1 MKDFQ
6 NGGVKC
12 EAFYPYAGNNITNA
26 IKKNLI
32 LSIYEN
38 VNNLQA
44 NKILK
49 WDCVRKLPFL
59 IYIHFGFFFVF

>member
-1 MKDFQ
+1 MKLFIHMQ
-6 NGGVKC
+6 
-12 EAFYPYAGNNITNA
+12 EI
-26 IKKNLI
+26 ILQMLLKKIVI

-59 IYIHFGFFFVF
+59 IYIHFFFFF